1 MSALNFTR
9 YLLECDGCKKRHG
22 EPNGHNSAREAR
34 LAAYVDGWRYPPMV
48 KTDGGYGSS
57 TSDVC
62 PNCMPG
68 WVPRRWGQRNSGRR
82 LPSDE
87 APATSAPEEQP

>member
-1 MSALNFTR
+1 MSSLNFTR
-9 YLLECDGCKKRHG
+9 YLLECDGCKQRHG

-48 KTDGGYGSS
+48 KTDGSHGTS

-62 PNCMPG
+62 PDCFPAWTLRG
-68 WVPRRWGQRNSGRR
+68 WGQRQGSGRR
-82 LPSDE
+82 LSTDE
-87 APATSAPEEQP
+87 APATGSAS